1 MLVLDIRVGE
11 RVTIGDN
18 IVLHLAKKSGQIA
31 RVVIEA
37 DPSLTIAKK
46 AIPTEVKTSS

>member
-11 RVTIGDN
+11 AITIGDN
-18 IVLHLAKKSGQIA
+18 IVLRLTKKSGQIA

-37 DPSLTIAKK
+37 DPSLPIAKS
-46 AIPTEVKTSS
+46 ALTPELKTPS